1 MAVDQGS
8 NGMRLKALCGLL
20 LSMRL
25 SFCRLLEIGSYAGG
39 SARIWSDFIGSAIP
53 QGGVIMCVDTWCSYM
68 HPEDLATGGLYAEMD
83 AELRS
88 GAVYEEFMKVVAQA
102 NPRACIDHFKGTAQ
116 QFEQMKLGVGKFDC
130 VYIDGSHAYS
140 MVKADI
146 EVARRMVR
154 PGGIICG
161 DDLEAQYHEMANA
174 EHYRPLAERDYID
187 GIHPGPMFA
196 VHEAF
201 GPVWSR
207 HGAWAV
213 RA

>member
-1 MAVDQGS
+1 MPVDQGS

-20 LSMRL
+20 MSLRL
-25 SFCRLLEIGSYAGG
+25 QHCRLLEIGSYAGG
-39 SARIWSDFIGSAIP
+39 SARIWSEFIAGAMP
-53 QGGVIMCVDTWCSYM
+53 LGGEVKCVDTWCSYM
-68 HPEDLATGGLYAEMD
+68 HPEDLATGGLYAQMD
-83 AELRS
+83 AELRA
-88 GAVYEEFMKVVAQA
+88 GAVYEEFLKVQA
-102 NPRACIDHFKGTAQ
+102 AAHPKAPIAHFKGTAQ
-116 QFEQMKLGVGKFDC
+116 QLEDHAPGFFDC

-146 EVARRMVR
+146 QTARRLIR

-161 DDLEAQYHEMANA
+161 DDLEAQYHELANA

-213 RA
+213 RV